1 MSEMLSLRDWT
12 SVEEVPELLDVWRN
26 SVEGGRDFLSAADV
40 DAVANALEAVYSQ
53 RVSVKI
59 AQLGTE
65 IVGFAAYSAT
75 QIELLWVRHHDR
87 HHGVG
92 SALLKNILSRCP
104 GTTIQINGQ
113 NANSLSFFLDH
124 GFAVDQVA
132 DGTDPLA
139 RIQLRHVNVSASDVS
154 R

>member
-1 MSEMLSLRDWT
+1 MSERLVLRNWT

-53 RVSVKI
+53 RVSVRI
-59 AQLGTE
+59 AQLGKE
-65 IVGFAAYSAT
+65 IVGFAAWSET

-92 SALLKNILSRCP
+92 SALLNDILALCP
-104 GTTIQINGQ
+104 AACIQINGQ
-113 NANSLSFFLDH
+113 NASTLSFFLDH
-124 GFAVDQVA
+124 GFQIEKEAEHTDQ
-132 DGTDPLA
+132 LA
-139 RIQLRHVNVSASDVS
+139 RIQLRHVRLSAPDVS